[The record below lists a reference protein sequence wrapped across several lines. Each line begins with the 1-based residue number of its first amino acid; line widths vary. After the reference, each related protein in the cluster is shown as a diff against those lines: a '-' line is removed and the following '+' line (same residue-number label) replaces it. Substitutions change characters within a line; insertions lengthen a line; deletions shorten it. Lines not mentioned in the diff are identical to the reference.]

1 MTRNVLNQLEC
12 KIGKAGEILCNT
24 DDTGN
29 VLLFVSSGKLVIYNQ
44 NQTPVADVDEGHFV
58 LLPAEKSFIAI
69 AITSTRLILM
79 HAGPLSEMITDDPEW
94 NPDRPVILPI
104 CPSLAKTLYIIEYYQ
119 NEKRTELTKHSF
131 YQLVIFLMQTET
143 YLVIVAILPIH
154 YRNIVY

>member
-79 HAGPLSEMITDDPEW
+79 HADPLSEMITDDPGW

-119 NEKRTELTKHSF
+119 NEKRSEL
-131 YQLVIFLMQTET
+131 
-143 YLVIVAILPIH
+143 
-154 YRNIVY
+154 N

>member
-104 CPSLAKTLYIIEYYQ
+104 CPSLAKTLYILEYYQ
-119 NEKRTELTKHSF
+119 NEKRSEL
-131 YQLVIFLMQTET
+131 
-143 YLVIVAILPIH
+143 
-154 YRNIVY
+154 N

>member
-1 MTRNVLNQLEC
+1 MTRNVLNQFEC

-119 NEKRTELTKHSF
+119 TEKRSEL
-131 YQLVIFLMQTET
+131 
-143 YLVIVAILPIH
+143 
-154 YRNIVY
+154 N

>member
-79 HAGPLSEMITDDPEW
+79 HAGPLSEMITADPEW

-119 NEKRTELTKHSF
+119 NEKRSEL
-131 YQLVIFLMQTET
+131 
-143 YLVIVAILPIH
+143 
-154 YRNIVY
+154 N

>member
-44 NQTPVADVDEGHFV
+44 NQTPIADVDEGHFV

-119 NEKRTELTKHSF
+119 NEKRSEL
-131 YQLVIFLMQTET
+131 
-143 YLVIVAILPIH
+143 
-154 YRNIVY
+154 N

>member
-79 HAGPLSEMITDDPEW
+79 HAGPLSEMITDVPEW

-119 NEKRTELTKHSF
+119 NEKRSEL
-131 YQLVIFLMQTET
+131 
-143 YLVIVAILPIH
+143 
-154 YRNIVY
+154 N

>member
-104 CPSLAKTLYIIEYYQ
+104 CPSLAKTLSIIEDYQ
-119 NEKRTELTKHSF
+119 NEKRSEL
-131 YQLVIFLMQTET
+131 
-143 YLVIVAILPIH
+143 
-154 YRNIVY
+154 N

>member
-1 MTRNVLNQLEC
+1 MIRNVLNQFEC

-24 DDTGN
+24 DNTGN
-29 VLLFVSSGKLVIYNQ
+29 VLLFVSSGKLVIYNRDQ
-44 NQTPVADVDEGHFV
+44 MPVTDVDEGHFV

-104 CPSLAKTLYIIEYYQ
+104 CPSLAKTLYLIEYYQ
-119 NEKRTELTKHSF
+119 NEKRSEL
-131 YQLVIFLMQTET
+131 
-143 YLVIVAILPIH
+143 
-154 YRNIVY
+154 N

>member
-29 VLLFVSSGKLVIYNQ
+29 VLLFVSSGKLVIYNR
-44 NQTPVADVDEGHFV
+44 NQPPVADVDEGHFV

-119 NEKRTELTKHSF
+119 NEKRSEL
-131 YQLVIFLMQTET
+131 
-143 YLVIVAILPIH
+143 
-154 YRNIVY
+154 N

>member
-94 NPDRPVILPI
+94 NPNRPVILPI

-119 NEKRTELTKHSF
+119 NEKRSEL
-131 YQLVIFLMQTET
+131 
-143 YLVIVAILPIH
+143 
-154 YRNIVY
+154 N

>member
-1 MTRNVLNQLEC
+1 MTRNVLNQFEC

-44 NQTPVADVDEGHFV
+44 NQTPVADVDEGHLV

-119 NEKRTELTKHSF
+119 NEKRSEL
-131 YQLVIFLMQTET
+131 
-143 YLVIVAILPIH
+143 
-154 YRNIVY
+154 N

>member
-24 DDTGN
+24 EDTGN

-58 LLPAEKSFIAI
+58 LLPAEKTFIAI

-119 NEKRTELTKHSF
+119 NEKRSEL
-131 YQLVIFLMQTET
+131 
-143 YLVIVAILPIH
+143 
-154 YRNIVY
+154 N

>member
-1 MTRNVLNQLEC
+1 MTRNVLNQFEC

-69 AITSTRLILM
+69 AITSTRLILAFRNDNRRSGM
-79 HAGPLSEMITDDPEW
+79 ESGSSCHTPYLS
-94 NPDRPVILPI
+94 
-104 CPSLAKTLYIIEYYQ
+104 
-119 NEKRTELTKHSF
+119 
-131 YQLVIFLMQTET
+131 IFS
-143 YLVIVAILPIH
+143 
-154 YRNIVY
+154 

>member
-119 NEKRTELTKHSF
+119 NEKRCEL
-131 YQLVIFLMQTET
+131 
-143 YLVIVAILPIH
+143 
-154 YRNIVY
+154 N

>member
-1 MTRNVLNQLEC
+1 MTRNFLNQLEC

-119 NEKRTELTKHSF
+119 NEKRSEL
-131 YQLVIFLMQTET
+131 
-143 YLVIVAILPIH
+143 
-154 YRNIVY
+154 N

>member
-29 VLLFVSSGKLVIYNQ
+29 VLLFVSSGKLVIYNR
-44 NQTPVADVDEGHFV
+44 NHMPVADVDEGYFV

-79 HAGPLSEMITDDPEW
+79 HAGPLPEMITDDPEW

-119 NEKRTELTKHSF
+119 NEKRSEL
-131 YQLVIFLMQTET
+131 
-143 YLVIVAILPIH
+143 
-154 YRNIVY
+154 N

>member
-24 DDTGN
+24 NDTGN

-119 NEKRTELTKHSF
+119 NEKRSEL
-131 YQLVIFLMQTET
+131 
-143 YLVIVAILPIH
+143 
-154 YRNIVY
+154 N

>member
-44 NQTPVADVDEGHFV
+44 NQTPFAVVDEGHFE

-119 NEKRTELTKHSF
+119 NEKRSEL
-131 YQLVIFLMQTET
+131 
-143 YLVIVAILPIH
+143 
-154 YRNIVY
+154 N

>member
-44 NQTPVADVDEGHFV
+44 NQTPVADVVEGHFV

-79 HAGPLSEMITDDPEW
+79 HADPLSEMITDDPEW

-119 NEKRTELTKHSF
+119 NEKRSEL
-131 YQLVIFLMQTET
+131 
-143 YLVIVAILPIH
+143 
-154 YRNIVY
+154 N

>member
-29 VLLFVSSGKLVIYNQ
+29 VLLFVSSEKLVIYNQ

-119 NEKRTELTKHSF
+119 NEKRSEL
-131 YQLVIFLMQTET
+131 
-143 YLVIVAILPIH
+143 
-154 YRNIVY
+154 N

>member
-1 MTRNVLNQLEC
+1 MTRNVLNQFEC

-94 NPDRPVILPI
+94 NTDRPVILPI

-119 NEKRTELTKHSF
+119 NEKRSEL
-131 YQLVIFLMQTET
+131 
-143 YLVIVAILPIH
+143 
-154 YRNIVY
+154 N

>member
-12 KIGKAGEILCNT
+12 KIGKEGEILCNT

-44 NQTPVADVDEGHFV
+44 NQTPVADVDEGYFV

-119 NEKRTELTKHSF
+119 NEKRSEL
-131 YQLVIFLMQTET
+131 
-143 YLVIVAILPIH
+143 
-154 YRNIVY
+154 N

>member
-44 NQTPVADVDEGHFV
+44 NQTPVADVDAGHFV

-119 NEKRTELTKHSF
+119 NEKRSEL
-131 YQLVIFLMQTET
+131 
-143 YLVIVAILPIH
+143 
-154 YRNIVY
+154 N

>member
-44 NQTPVADVDEGHFV
+44 NQTPVADVVEGHFV

-69 AITSTRLILM
+69 AITSSRLILM

-119 NEKRTELTKHSF
+119 NEKRSEL
-131 YQLVIFLMQTET
+131 
-143 YLVIVAILPIH
+143 
-154 YRNIVY
+154 N

>member
-1 MTRNVLNQLEC
+1 MTRNVLNQFEC

-104 CPSLAKTLYIIEYYQ
+104 CPSFAKTLYIIEYYQ
-119 NEKRTELTKHSF
+119 NEKRSEL
-131 YQLVIFLMQTET
+131 
-143 YLVIVAILPIH
+143 
-154 YRNIVY
+154 N

>member
-1 MTRNVLNQLEC
+1 MKRNVLNQFEC
-12 KIGKAGEILCNT
+12 KTGKAGEILCNT

-29 VLLFVSSGKLVIYNQ
+29 ILLFVSSGKLVIYNR
-44 NQTPVADVDEGHFV
+44 NQTPIADVNEGYFV

-119 NEKRTELTKHSF
+119 NEKRSEL
-131 YQLVIFLMQTET
+131 
-143 YLVIVAILPIH
+143 
-154 YRNIVY
+154 N

>member
-1 MTRNVLNQLEC
+1 MTRNVLNQFEC

-24 DDTGN
+24 GDTGN
-29 VLLFVSSGKLVIYNQ
+29 VLLFVSSGNLVIYNH
-44 NQTPVADVDEGHFV
+44 NPTPVADVDEGHFV

-119 NEKRTELTKHSF
+119 NEKRSEL
-131 YQLVIFLMQTET
+131 
-143 YLVIVAILPIH
+143 
-154 YRNIVY
+154 N

>member
-79 HAGPLSEMITDDPEW
+79 HAGPHSEMITDDPEW

-119 NEKRTELTKHSF
+119 NEKRSEL
-131 YQLVIFLMQTET
+131 
-143 YLVIVAILPIH
+143 
-154 YRNIVY
+154 N

>member
-1 MTRNVLNQLEC
+1 MTRNVLNQFEC

-44 NQTPVADVDEGHFV
+44 NQTPVADVDEGHKKI
-58 LLPAEKSFIAI
+58 LPAKKSFIAI

-119 NEKRTELTKHSF
+119 NEKRSEL
-131 YQLVIFLMQTET
+131 
-143 YLVIVAILPIH
+143 
-154 YRNIVY
+154 N

>member
-79 HAGPLSEMITDDPEW
+79 HAGLLSEMITDDPEW

-119 NEKRTELTKHSF
+119 NEKRSEL
-131 YQLVIFLMQTET
+131 
-143 YLVIVAILPIH
+143 
-154 YRNIVY
+154 N

>member
-1 MTRNVLNQLEC
+1 MKRNVLNQFEC
-12 KIGKAGEILCNT
+12 KTGKAGEILCNT

-104 CPSLAKTLYIIEYYQ
+104 CPSLAKTLYLIEYYQ
-119 NEKRTELTKHSF
+119 NEKRSEL
-131 YQLVIFLMQTET
+131 
-143 YLVIVAILPIH
+143 
-154 YRNIVY
+154 N

>member
-1 MTRNVLNQLEC
+1 MTRNVLNQFEC

-44 NQTPVADVDEGHFV
+44 NQTPVADVYEGHFV

-119 NEKRTELTKHSF
+119 NEKRSEL
-131 YQLVIFLMQTET
+131 
-143 YLVIVAILPIH
+143 
-154 YRNIVY
+154 N